1 MIRNYLISF
10 LRFLKRHKAYSVNNI
25 LGLSIGMAA
34 AVLVFLWILDELS
47 FDSFHE
53 NYENIYRIVTTMDNP
68 KGDIHITATA
78 APLAPALEES
88 LPDILETAR
97 FTPYFSQMLVA
108 HGENEFYEKD
118 VAFADREFFRL
129 FTHPFLY
136 GSAQNPFPEIN
147 SAVIT
152 SECAQKYFGKEN
164 PLGKT
169 LKLTALLNDETD
181 ITVSGVIENVPANS
195 HLHFSVLIN
204 FEMIEQFGYQ
214 RHWENLSHHAYALL
228 SETADQAA
236 LKTQIDTLTGEYYNH
251 GTYEFHLQALPD
263 VHLRSSF
270 DSDVYGHSEPTY
282 QYIRIFILIA
292 VFILLISV
300 INYINLSTAR
310 STTRAREVSIR
321 KVFGASR
328 RQLIWQ
334 YMGESFL
341 LCLLSYLIAMLLVEA
356 VLPSFNTFTGKEV
369 SVDYSD
375 ARFSVGIIAIFLLTA
390 IGSGSYP
397 ALLLSSF
404 VPART
409 LSGEIKAGPLSFRRI
424 LVILQFSISI
434 LLIICTGVVY
444 RQLAFIQNRNL
455 GIHTDQT
462 IYLPIVGSMDDEL
475 PRLKEALNKY
485 PGVKGVT
492 NSESLPTY
500 SLSGTYGFSWEGKE
514 AEDKLYLNINKV
526 DQDYIPTLG
535 IEIAEGRNFDL
546 KRPSDSVNFIL
557 NETAILKMNMEDP
570 IGKGFTFWGMQ
581 GEIIGVVKDYNF
593 GSLHKEIEPIL
604 LYITN
609 PDFDKAYGYILIKL
623 EGSNIS
629 KTLNDIERSWNEVCP
644 AIPFDYNFLDEEY
657 AKLYVTES
665 RLRSLFALFAAL
677 SIFLSCLGLYGLS
690 SFLAEKRTKEIG
702 IRKAMGASSGQI
714 LSLFSWDAVKWV
726 LFSNLIA
733 WPIAWLYMNRWMK
746 DFAYQAG
753 VSVWIF
759 FLSALLVLLIS
770 VITLSFQAQ
779 KVSRINPAVTLKLES
794 S

>member
-53 NYENIYRIVTTMDNP
+53 NYKNIYRIVTTMDNP
-68 KGDIHITATA
+68 NGDIHITATA

-108 HGENEFYEKD
+108 HAEHEFYEKD
-118 VAFADREFFRL
+118 IAFADREFFRL
-129 FTHPFLY
+129 FTYPFLY

-169 LKLTALLNDETD
+169 LKLTALMNDETD

-204 FEMIEQFGYQ
+204 FEMIGQFGYQ
-214 RHWENLSHHAYALL
+214 LHWENLSHHAYALL
-228 SETADQAA
+228 SRTADLAA
-236 LKTQIDTLTGEYYNH
+236 LKTQIDTLTGQYYNH

-356 VLPSFNTFTGKEV
+356 VLPSFNAFTGKEV

-444 RQLAFIQNRNL
+444 RQLAFLQNRNL
-455 GIHTDQT
+455 GIQTDQT

-557 NETAILKMNMEDP
+557 NETAIQKMNMEDP
-570 IGKGFTFWGMQ
+570 IGKGFIFWGMQ

-665 RLRSLFALFAAL
+665 RLRSLFALFAVL

-733 WPIAWLYMNRWMK
+733 WPVAWLYMNRWMK

-753 VSVWIF
+753 VNLWIF

>member
-88 LPDILETAR
+88 LPDIIETAR
-97 FTPYFSQMLVA
+97 FTPYFSQMLVE
-108 HGENEFYEKD
+108 HGKNEFYEKD
-118 VAFADREFFRL
+118 IAFADREFFRL

-214 RHWENLSHHAYALL
+214 LHWESLSHHAYALL

-328 RQLIWQ
+328 RQLILQ

-369 SVDYSD
+369 SVDYSN

-404 VPART
+404 IPVRT

-455 GIHTDQT
+455 GIQTDQT

>member
-88 LPDILETAR
+88 LPDIIETAR

-108 HGENEFYEKD
+108 HGKNEFYEKD
-118 VAFADREFFRL
+118 IAFADREFFRL

-214 RHWENLSHHAYALL
+214 LHWESLSHHAYALL

-328 RQLIWQ
+328 RQLILQ

-369 SVDYSD
+369 SVDYSN

-404 VPART
+404 IPVRT

-455 GIHTDQT
+455 GIQTDQT

>member
-88 LPDILETAR
+88 LPDIIETAR

-328 RQLIWQ
+328 RQLILQ

-644 AIPFDYNFLDEEY
+644 AIPFDYNFLDKEY

>member
-88 LPDILETAR
+88 LPDIIETAR

-328 RQLIWQ
+328 RQLILQ